1 MENTHTP
8 ESLATMQ
15 TPAAAAVP
23 AEAQRRGRGKICGVK
38 SVKPILH
45 SLQACSRDYQHS
57 LYQNKD
63 LSIED
68 AVAVAQSLW
77 LWLWLWHRVCGTE
90 PVAVAQS
97 LWLWLWLW
105 HRACGCGKESRGGGC
120 KPASSPG
127 ATTSLQPP
135 HLVQPPH
142 CNHLTRCKHFAAT
155 SSPSASQP
163 PQPVQPPYCNHLIAT
178 TSLQPLHCNH
188 LIRCNF
194 LTWCKPTCPPG
205 ASQCLTQHQFTNPN
219 SQHQAWRVK
228 VTRSCHTHTQ
238 THTCTH
244 IHTCHPLFI

>member
-77 LWLWLWHRVCGTE
+77 LWQRVKRWWVE
-90 PVAVAQS
+90 ANQNQPPHPVQAS
-97 LWLWLWLW
+97 LLTRCNHFTATTSPSATSSLQPPHPVQTL
-105 HRACGCGKESRGGGC
+105 RCNLLTQC
-120 KPASSPG
+120 KPASSTGTTSLLQPPHRNHFI

-135 HLVQPPH
+135 HPVQLPHLVQANLP
-142 CNHLTRCKHFAAT
+142 
-155 SSPSASQP
+155 
-163 PQPVQPPYCNHLIAT
+163 
-178 TSLQPLHCNH
+178 
-188 LIRCNF
+188 
-194 LTWCKPTCPPG
+194 TWCKPVPHTAPIHK
-205 ASQCLTQHQFTNPN
+205 SQFTA
-219 SQHQAWRVK
+219 SSLEGESYQEL
-228 VTRSCHTHTQ
+228 SHTHTDTHMH
-238 THTCTH
+238 THTH
-244 IHTCHPLFI
+244 VPPPFHLN